1 MSLDSMSTASGPP
14 SAELDLSFL
23 RDLPLTREAARFARD
38 RHGSQHREAD
48 GSPFILHPLEV
59 ASQLQRSGYPD
70 HVVAAAVLHDV
81 LEDTPA
87 EETELRSRFG
97 EEITEL
103 IALVSDDP
111 TINDDDARKEDT
123 RERVRNADGH
133 ALVIYAA
140 DKISKV
146 RELRTLTARG
156 LARGEAETKLRR
168 YLACLEMLERTIPED
183 ALVHQLRFELEALQ
197 QLPPEPAPDQ
207 HSTAGSVLHRQ
218 PDGH

>member
-1 MSLDSMSTASGPP
+1 MKDDQRMPIVGTVWA
-14 SAELDLSFL
+14 AELDLSFL
-23 RDLPLTREAARFARD
+23 RDLPLTRDAAQFARD

-70 HVVAAAVLHDV
+70 HVIAAAVLHDV

-87 EETELRSRFG
+87 EATDLRSRFG
-97 EEITEL
+97 DEITEL
-103 IALVSDDP
+103 VAVVSDDP
-111 TINDDDARKEDT
+111 TINDDDARKDDT
-123 RERVRNADGH
+123 RERVRNADGY

-156 LARGEAETKLRR
+156 LARGEAETKFRR
-168 YLACLEMLERTIPED
+168 YLACLQMLERTIPENT
-183 ALVHQLRFELEALQ
+183 LVDQLRFEVEALE
-197 QLPPEPAPDQ
+197 QLPPEPGPE
-207 HSTAGSVLHRQ
+207 
-218 PDGH
+218 